1 VSLLSP
7 NIPPSIEHHD
17 TLREWRSQPFSR
29 RYLVALKVMARV
41 VSFVV
46 LLAGIALLIAEP
58 SARSLMLIG
67 AMWIVGVPLTALGYV
82 RKMDRLAAQAP
93 ALSPGST
100 SPTTTIDIRQR
111 RID

>member
-1 VSLLSP
+1 MSLLSP

-17 TLREWRSQPFSR
+17 TLREWRLQPFSK
-29 RYLVALKVMARV
+29 RYWVAVKVMARV

-58 SARSLMLIG
+58 SVRSLILI
-67 AMWIVGVPLTALGYV
+67 ALMWLVGVPLTALGYV

-93 ALSPGST
+93 ALSPRSS

-111 RID
+111 RVD